1 MRILL
6 VGGGG
11 REHAIGWKLHQSSRL
26 DRLMSLPGN
35 PGLAELGS
43 VIEGIDPNNVG
54 GVATMAGQ
62 LGVDLVVVGPEAPLA
77 AGLVDAF
84 GRDKIPVWGPN
95 RAAARLES
103 SKQFAK
109 AVMDRAGV
117 ATAPWEAFTDEAPA
131 LAYLKTSEP
140 PYVVKA
146 DGLASGKGV
155 LVTADIT
162 AAEDW
167 VRRCMGGEF
176 GPSGTTVVI
185 EGFLEGPEVSV
196 FALCSGTDVVALE
209 PARDY
214 KRLRTGDEGPNTGG
228 MGAYSPV
235 TDLPPGLI
243 DHVITKVMKPVL
255 VTMAAEGSPY
265 RGFLYAGL
273 VLTSGGPHVLEFNCR
288 LGDPET
294 QVVLPRMKADLV
306 DLIEAGVTGSL
317 GRVGCD
323 WSTSAAVNVV
333 LAAPGYPDQ
342 RQSGQPVHL
351 PPLEEGELIFH
362 AGTTLEGKR
371 LLTSGGRV
379 LNAVGVGADRDEA
392 RRRAYRLADRIRFS
406 GKQYRTDIASDQSGA
421 PDRRGTE
428 HLV

>member
-1 MRILL
+1 VRILL

-11 REHAIGWKLHQSSRL
+11 REHAIGWKLRQSSRV

-35 PGLAELGS
+35 PGLAALGS

-62 LGVDLVVVGPEAPLA
+62 LAVDLVVVGPEAPLA

-84 GRDKIPVWGPN
+84 ARDKIPVWGPN

-109 AVMDRAGV
+109 EVMDRAGV
-117 ATAPWEAFTDEAPA
+117 ATARWEAFTEEAPA
-131 LAYLKTSEP
+131 LAYLDATKA

-146 DGLASGKGV
+146 DGLAAGKGV
-155 LVTADIT
+155 LVTADAT
-162 AAEDW
+162 AAADW
-167 VRRCMGGEF
+167 IRRCMGGEF

-185 EGFLEGPEVSV
+185 ENFLEGPEVSV
-196 FALCSGTDVVALE
+196 FALCSGTDVIALE

-214 KRLRTGDEGPNTGG
+214 KRLLTGDGGPNTGG

-235 TDLPPGLI
+235 TDLPPGLVEHAV
-243 DHVITKVMKPVL
+243 DKVMKPVL
-255 VTMAAEGSPY
+255 TTMAAEGSPY
-265 RGFLYAGL
+265 TGFLYAGL
-273 VLTSGGPHVLEFNCR
+273 VLTSDGPQVLEFNCR

-294 QVVLPRMKADLV
+294 QVVLPRMETDLV

-317 GRVGCD
+317 GSVSCD
-323 WSTSAAVNVV
+323 WSSTAAVNVV
-333 LAAPGYPDQ
+333 LAAPGYPDK
-342 RQSGQPVHL
+342 RQSGQPIRL
-351 PPLEEGELIFH
+351 PPLDEGELIFH
-362 AGTTLEGKR
+362 AGTTFDGKR

-379 LNAVGVGADRDEA
+379 LNAVGIGANREEA
-392 RRRAYRLADRIRFS
+392 RRRAYGLADRIRFS
-406 GKQYRTDIASDQSGA
+406 GKQYRTDIAS
-421 PDRRGTE
+421 
-428 HLV
+428 